1 MALIVSVF
9 DGSFSA
15 AIIFHV
21 HPWVGV
27 SAVLAKQSARIALY
41 YRGTYHISI
50 ILWYVRLHLRPVV
63 PPTSEP
69 WLYTTYQI
77 KVLVKLN
84 SAAIVV
90 QTLVF
95 LS

>member
-1 MALIVSVF
+1 MWQRVAQLYQN
-9 DGSFSA
+9 DA
-15 AIIFHV
+15 NYWFHV
-21 HPWVGV
+21 YRVPT
-27 SAVLAKQSARIALY
+27 ARLPIAKQSARIALY

-77 KVLVKLN
+77 TVFVKLN
-84 SAAIVV
+84 SAAILV